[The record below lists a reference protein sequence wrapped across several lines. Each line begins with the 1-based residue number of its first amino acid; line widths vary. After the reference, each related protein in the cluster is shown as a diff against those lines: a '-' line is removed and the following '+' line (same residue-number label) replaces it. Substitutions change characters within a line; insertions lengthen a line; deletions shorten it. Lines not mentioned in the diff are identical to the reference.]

1 MFIYLHMSCFYSRYI
16 FAYTVTGLGRINEYY
31 LLAKIEF
38 NIDRG
43 MSDVN
48 VKLYENCVSS

>member
-1 MFIYLHMSCFYSRYI
+1 MSCFYSRYI